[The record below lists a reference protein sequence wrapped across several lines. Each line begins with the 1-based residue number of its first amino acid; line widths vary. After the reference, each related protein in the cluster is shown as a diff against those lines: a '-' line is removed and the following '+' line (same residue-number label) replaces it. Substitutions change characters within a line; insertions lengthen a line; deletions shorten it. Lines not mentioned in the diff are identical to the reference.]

1 MIGLDLL
8 LGLLGILIGVSL
20 GSVGAG
26 GSILAVPILVF
37 VAGEAPKSATV
48 SSLVI
53 VGATALIALGPHLK
67 AHRVRGDIAIPFGV
81 IGIAGSFVGKKLSD
95 TQNPNV
101 LLLLFSVVM
110 VAAAALMERR
120 NRSPVAATAQT
131 GGRAGQPGTSGL
143 ARVAT
148 LANFANVANL
158 AGEPVLASAAGKST
172 PNASYTAK
180 VALIGAGVGVMTGFF
195 GVGGGFVIVPA
206 LTLLLGISMH
216 EAVGTSLLIVV
227 MNSVTT
233 FALKSRGV
241 AIDWTVIAI
250 FTGAA
255 AVGALGGSEV
265 ARRFDGHVLT
275 KWFVRMVLAI
285 AAYTA
290 IKAILA
296 LVN

>member
-1 MIGLDLL
+1 MHMIGLDLV

-120 NRSPVAATAQT
+120 TRSPVAAAAQT
-131 GGRAGQPGTSGL
+131 GGPAGQPGTSGL
-143 ARVAT
+143 G
-148 LANFANVANL
+148 NVA
-158 AGEPVLASAAGKST
+158 GEANAAGKST